1 MLGNAGFNTS
11 SVDGISRSN
20 IASAKTTS
28 NVGQFMSSIG
38 DVSSNLGP
46 IGMAAGTALKT
57 FGGVFS
63 ASANNKLARE
73 QQRIMTKTKLDT
85 ENELIR
91 QEHLNDED
99 VNNNYIAGKF
109 GSNFKCGGKIKA
121 KCGGKSKLK
130 LGALGINTK
139 DGNAI
144 SIPSNT
150 KQMFLLRGK
159 SHEEGGIKQGKNL
172 EVEDGE
178 VEYLSNDGKTLNV
191 LSDQSY
197 LTRRGIS
204 PADLA
209 IITGNPETAMKEQE
223 SVKSQLGIKDSKYKA
238 GKGKKYVIKEKRSP
252 NIQKGTFEK
261 DLDNPKDSIY
271 YSNYRVI
278 KDKKGNEKVHITLPD
293 VNSKKYIV
301 LHHTGSSAKN
311 ADNTFMNPN
320 SKLSSHYLID
330 KYGNITKYANDDEVT
345 YHAGLSRYNKD
356 RTFNNLALGIEF
368 EGDTNNED
376 LTEDQYGAGVS
387 LVKQLASKYNIP
399 ETNILSHKDITK
411 LDNGNYRKVDISDNV
426 KTNFL
431 NRYNGIVNAN
441 NSENKNNIK
450 SNKQVLNQ
458 NTAPNNKYTQILKS
472 STKDQNN
479 LENTTNESKNVS
491 IPSKTLINYDNTNN
505 INDNT
510 NILKNVDY
518 LKHSKF
524 NKKMVFKNG
533 GIIKANDGLQTKFDF
548 LSTDDIIN
556 KINNQWNNYKDRNPL
571 NENLNFSINNNV
583 KLPDYSLSKRRS
595 NVDYIS
601 LLNANKDNNKY
612 PLANVDVSLLQQ
624 ARKLGND
631 YPTAPVIGQ
640 NAEQYNE
647 ELKSYINNKTIVK
660 NAIPKNPA
668 LLEVKPKT
676 AIKDTDKVLHEKEY
690 IIPQIPNREAE
701 LQPEKT
707 ISQIEK
713 EQSDKLKIQSLM
725 NIAPYMSSATES
737 LLNYGINNSEI
748 KSRLQPNAPIYDKA
762 VINNANVNIN
772 DQLANANNT
781 FRKNQGIIYAN
792 SVNSKAAASRL
803 INANSITDAAK
814 QAAYKNKYDTEKQIR
829 ESNQVNATNII
840 NLNNQLVHKY
850 LNDVRDFK
858 NTQNEDIAKNK
869 VNLNKNINALV
880 HDIDKRKQTLK
891 KEQLD
896 RAITIGTE
904 AGTNNNSMTYFLGTS
919 LFDENTPEGY
929 NNTLAYY
936 NSIKDNNDENS
947 ILMKN
952 KLKKKL
958 NIQ

>member
-1 MLGNAGFNTS
+1 
-11 SVDGISRSN
+11 
-20 IASAKTTS
+20 
-28 NVGQFMSSIG
+28 
-38 DVSSNLGP
+38 
-46 IGMAAGTALKT
+46 
-57 FGGVFS
+57 
-63 ASANNKLARE
+63 
-73 QQRIMTKTKLDT
+73 
-85 ENELIR
+85 
-91 QEHLNDED
+91 
-99 VNNNYIAGKF
+99 
-109 GSNFKCGGKIKA
+109 
-121 KCGGKSKLK
+121 
-130 LGALGINTK
+130 
-139 DGNAI
+139 
-144 SIPSNT
+144 
-150 KQMFLLRGK
+150 
-159 SHEEGGIKQGKNL
+159 
-172 EVEDGE
+172 
-178 VEYLSNDGKTLNV
+178 
-191 LSDQSY
+191 
-197 LTRRGIS
+197 
-204 PADLA
+204 
-209 IITGNPETAMKEQE
+209 
-223 SVKSQLGIKDSKYKA
+223 
-238 GKGKKYVIKEKRSP
+238 
-252 NIQKGTFEK
+252 
-261 DLDNPKDSIY
+261 
-271 YSNYRVI
+271 
-278 KDKKGNEKVHITLPD
+278 
-293 VNSKKYIV
+293 
-301 LHHTGSSAKN
+301 
-311 ADNTFMNPN
+311 
-320 SKLSSHYLID
+320 
-330 KYGNITKYANDDEVT
+330 
-345 YHAGLSRYNKD
+345 
-356 RTFNNLALGIEF
+356 
-368 EGDTNNED
+368 
-376 LTEDQYGAGVS
+376 
-387 LVKQLASKYNIP
+387 
-399 ETNILSHKDITK
+399 
-411 LDNGNYRKVDISDNV
+411 
-426 KTNFL
+426 
-431 NRYNGIVNAN
+431 
-441 NSENKNNIK
+441 
-450 SNKQVLNQ
+450 
-458 NTAPNNKYTQILKS
+458 
-472 STKDQNN
+472 
-479 LENTTNESKNVS
+479 
-491 IPSKTLINYDNTNN
+491 
-505 INDNT
+505 
-510 NILKNVDY
+510 
-518 LKHSKF
+518 
-524 NKKMVFKNG
+524 MVFKNG
-533 GIIKANDGLQTKFDF
+533 GIIKANDGLQTEFDF
-548 LSTDDIIN
+548 LSTDNIIN

-601 LLNANKDNNKY
+601 LLNANKDNNNY

-640 NAEQYNE
+640 TAEQYNK

-676 AIKDTDKVLHEKEY
+676 AIEDTDKVLHEKEY

-707 ISQIEK
+707 MSQIET
-713 EQSDKLKIQSLM
+713 EQSDKLKSQSLM
-725 NIAPYMSSATES
+725 NLAPYMSSATES

-748 KSRLQPNAPIYDKA
+748 KSRLQPNAPIYNKA

-772 DQLANANNT
+772 DQLADANNT

-840 NLNNQLVHKY
+840 NSNNQLVHKY

-891 KEQLD
+891 NEQLD
-896 RAITIGTE
+896 RAITIGKE

>member
-11 SVDGISRSN
+11 SVDGISMSN

-28 NVGQFMSSIG
+28 NIGQAMSSIG
-38 DVSSNLGP
+38 NIANNLGP

-144 SIPSNT
+144 PIPSDT

-197 LTRRGIS
+197 LTRRGVS

-223 SVKSQLGIKDSKYKA
+223 SIKSQLGIKDSKYKA
-238 GKGKKYVIKEKRSP
+238 GKGKKYVIK
-252 NIQKGTFEK
+252 
-261 DLDNPKDSIY
+261 
-271 YSNYRVI
+271 
-278 KDKKGNEKVHITLPD
+278 
-293 VNSKKYIV
+293 
-301 LHHTGSSAKN
+301 
-311 ADNTFMNPN
+311 
-320 SKLSSHYLID
+320 
-330 KYGNITKYANDDEVT
+330 
-345 YHAGLSRYNKD
+345 
-356 RTFNNLALGIEF
+356 
-368 EGDTNNED
+368 
-376 LTEDQYGAGVS
+376 
-387 LVKQLASKYNIP
+387 
-399 ETNILSHKDITK
+399 
-411 LDNGNYRKVDISDNV
+411 
-426 KTNFL
+426 
-431 NRYNGIVNAN
+431 
-441 NSENKNNIK
+441 
-450 SNKQVLNQ
+450 
-458 NTAPNNKYTQILKS
+458 
-472 STKDQNN
+472 
-479 LENTTNESKNVS
+479 
-491 IPSKTLINYDNTNN
+491 
-505 INDNT
+505 
-510 NILKNVDY
+510 
-518 LKHSKF
+518 
-524 NKKMVFKNG
+524 
-533 GIIKANDGLQTKFDF
+533 ANDGLQTEFDF

-595 NVDYIS
+595 NVDYVS
-601 LLNANKDNNKY
+601 LLNANKDNNNY

-676 AIKDTDKVLHEKEY
+676 AIEDTDKVLHEKEY
-690 IIPQIPNREAE
+690 IIPQIPNRESE

-707 ISQIEK
+707 MSQIEK
-713 EQSDKLKIQSLM
+713 EQSDKLKSQSLM
-725 NIAPYMSSATES
+725 NLAPYMSSATES

-748 KSRLQPNAPIYDKA
+748 KSRLQPNAPIYNKA

-840 NLNNQLVHKY
+840 NSNNQLVHTY

-858 NTQNEDIAKNK
+858 NTQNEDITKNK

-896 RAITIGTE
+896 RAITIGKE

>member
-1 MLGNAGFNTS
+1 MLGNDGFNTS
-11 SVDGISRSN
+11 SVDGISMSN

-28 NVGQFMSSIG
+28 NICQAMSSIG
-38 DVSSNLGP
+38 NIASNFGP
-46 IGMAAGTALKT
+46 VGMAAGTALKT

-144 SIPSNT
+144 PITSNT

-209 IITGNPETAMKEQE
+209 ISTGNPEAAMKEQE

-238 GKGKKYVIKEKRSP
+238 GKGKKYVIK
-252 NIQKGTFEK
+252 
-261 DLDNPKDSIY
+261 
-271 YSNYRVI
+271 
-278 KDKKGNEKVHITLPD
+278 
-293 VNSKKYIV
+293 
-301 LHHTGSSAKN
+301 
-311 ADNTFMNPN
+311 
-320 SKLSSHYLID
+320 
-330 KYGNITKYANDDEVT
+330 
-345 YHAGLSRYNKD
+345 
-356 RTFNNLALGIEF
+356 
-368 EGDTNNED
+368 
-376 LTEDQYGAGVS
+376 
-387 LVKQLASKYNIP
+387 
-399 ETNILSHKDITK
+399 
-411 LDNGNYRKVDISDNV
+411 
-426 KTNFL
+426 
-431 NRYNGIVNAN
+431 
-441 NSENKNNIK
+441 
-450 SNKQVLNQ
+450 
-458 NTAPNNKYTQILKS
+458 
-472 STKDQNN
+472 
-479 LENTTNESKNVS
+479 
-491 IPSKTLINYDNTNN
+491 
-505 INDNT
+505 
-510 NILKNVDY
+510 
-518 LKHSKF
+518 
-524 NKKMVFKNG
+524 
-533 GIIKANDGLQTKFDF
+533 ANDGLQTEFDF

-676 AIKDTDKVLHEKEY
+676 AIEDTDKVLHEKEY

-701 LQPEKT
+701 LQPEKPM
-707 ISQIEK
+707 SQIEK
-713 EQSDKLKIQSLM
+713 EQSDKLKSQSLM
-725 NIAPYMSSATES
+725 NLAPYMSSATES

-748 KSRLQPNAPIYDKA
+748 KSRLQPNAPIYNKA

-772 DQLANANNT
+772 DQLADANNT

-840 NLNNQLVHKY
+840 NSNNQLVHTY
-850 LNDVRDFK
+850 LNDVIDFK

-880 HDIDKRKQTLK
+880 HDIDNRKQTLK

-896 RAITIGTE
+896 RAIIIGKE

-919 LFDENTPEGY
+919 LFDETTPEGY

>member
-11 SVDGISRSN
+11 SVDGISTSN

-28 NVGQFMSSIG
+28 NIGQAMSSIG
-38 DVSSNLGP
+38 NVANNLGP

-63 ASANNKLARE
+63 ASGNNKLARE

-144 SIPSNT
+144 PITSNT

-209 IITGNPETAMKEQE
+209 IITGNPEAAMKEQE
-223 SVKSQLGIKDSKYKA
+223 SVKSQLGIKDSKHKA
-238 GKGKKYVIKEKRSP
+238 GKGKKYVIK
-252 NIQKGTFEK
+252 
-261 DLDNPKDSIY
+261 
-271 YSNYRVI
+271 
-278 KDKKGNEKVHITLPD
+278 
-293 VNSKKYIV
+293 
-301 LHHTGSSAKN
+301 
-311 ADNTFMNPN
+311 
-320 SKLSSHYLID
+320 
-330 KYGNITKYANDDEVT
+330 
-345 YHAGLSRYNKD
+345 
-356 RTFNNLALGIEF
+356 
-368 EGDTNNED
+368 
-376 LTEDQYGAGVS
+376 
-387 LVKQLASKYNIP
+387 
-399 ETNILSHKDITK
+399 
-411 LDNGNYRKVDISDNV
+411 
-426 KTNFL
+426 
-431 NRYNGIVNAN
+431 AN
-441 NSENKNNIK
+441 N
-450 SNKQVLNQ
+450 
-458 NTAPNNKYTQILKS
+458 
-472 STKDQNN
+472 
-479 LENTTNESKNVS
+479 
-491 IPSKTLINYDNTNN
+491 
-505 INDNT
+505 
-510 NILKNVDY
+510 
-518 LKHSKF
+518 
-524 NKKMVFKNG
+524 
-533 GIIKANDGLQTKFDF
+533 GLQTEFDF

-601 LLNANKDNNKY
+601 LLNANKDNNNY
-612 PLANVDVSLLQQ
+612 PLAKVDVSLLQQ

-640 NAEQYNE
+640 TAEQYNE

-676 AIKDTDKVLHEKEY
+676 AIEDTDKVLHEKEY

-701 LQPEKT
+701 LQPEQT
-707 ISQIEK
+707 MSQIEK
-713 EQSDKLKIQSLM
+713 EQSDKLKPQSLM
-725 NIAPYMSSATES
+725 NLAPYMSSATES

-748 KSRLQPNAPIYDKA
+748 KSRLQPNAPIYNKA

-803 INANSITDAAK
+803 INANSITDTAK

-840 NLNNQLVHKY
+840 NSNNQLVHTY

-869 VNLNKNINALV
+869 VNLNKNINALI
-880 HDIDKRKQTLK
+880 HDIDNRKQTLK

-896 RAITIGTE
+896 RAITIGKE

-958 NIQ
+958 NIK

>member
-11 SVDGISRSN
+11 SVDGISTSN

-28 NVGQFMSSIG
+28 NIGQAMSSIG
-38 DVSSNLGP
+38 NIASNLGP

-63 ASANNKLARE
+63 ASGNNKLARE

-144 SIPSNT
+144 PIPSNT

-223 SVKSQLGIKDSKYKA
+223 LVKSQLGIKDSKYKA

-278 KDKKGNEKVHITLPD
+278 KDEKGNEKVHVTLPD

-301 LHHTGSSAKN
+301 LHHTGSSAKS
-311 ADNTFMNPN
+311 ADNAFMNPN
-320 SKLSSHYLID
+320 SKVSTHYLID

-345 YHAGLSRYNKD
+345 YHAGLSKYNKD
-356 RTFNNLALGIEF
+356 RTFNNLAIGIEF

-387 LVKQLASKYNIP
+387 LAKQLASKYNIP

-411 LDNGNYRKVDISDNV
+411 LDNGTYRKVDISDNV

-441 NSENKNNIK
+441 NSEN
-450 SNKQVLNQ
+450 
-458 NTAPNNKYTQILKS
+458 
-472 STKDQNN
+472 
-479 LENTTNESKNVS
+479 TTNGSKNVS

-505 INDNT
+505 INNNAD
-510 NILKNVDY
+510 ILKNVDY

-524 NKKMVFKNG
+524 NKEMVFKNG

-601 LLNANKDNNKY
+601 LLNANKDNNNY

-676 AIKDTDKVLHEKEY
+676 AIEDIDKVLHEKEY

-707 ISQIEK
+707 MDQIEK
-713 EQSDKLKIQSLM
+713 EQSDKLKSQSLM
-725 NIAPYMSSATES
+725 NLAPYISSATES

-748 KSRLQPNAPIYDKA
+748 KSRLQPNAPIYNKA

-803 INANSITDAAK
+803 INANSITDTAK

-840 NLNNQLVHKY
+840 NSNNQLVYKY

-880 HDIDKRKQTLK
+880 HDIDNRKQTLK

-896 RAITIGTE
+896 RAITIGKE

>member
-1 MLGNAGFNTS
+1 MKKRIKCLLGNAGFNTS
-11 SVDGISRSN
+11 SVDGISMSN

-28 NVGQFMSSIG
+28 NIGKAMSSIG
-38 DVSSNLGP
+38 NVASNLGP

-63 ASANNKLARE
+63 ASGNNKLARE

-121 KCGGKSKLK
+121 KRGGKSKLK

-144 SIPSNT
+144 PITSNT

-238 GKGKKYVIKEKRSP
+238 GKGKKYVIK
-252 NIQKGTFEK
+252 
-261 DLDNPKDSIY
+261 
-271 YSNYRVI
+271 
-278 KDKKGNEKVHITLPD
+278 
-293 VNSKKYIV
+293 
-301 LHHTGSSAKN
+301 
-311 ADNTFMNPN
+311 
-320 SKLSSHYLID
+320 
-330 KYGNITKYANDDEVT
+330 
-345 YHAGLSRYNKD
+345 
-356 RTFNNLALGIEF
+356 
-368 EGDTNNED
+368 
-376 LTEDQYGAGVS
+376 
-387 LVKQLASKYNIP
+387 
-399 ETNILSHKDITK
+399 
-411 LDNGNYRKVDISDNV
+411 
-426 KTNFL
+426 
-431 NRYNGIVNAN
+431 
-441 NSENKNNIK
+441 
-450 SNKQVLNQ
+450 
-458 NTAPNNKYTQILKS
+458 
-472 STKDQNN
+472 
-479 LENTTNESKNVS
+479 
-491 IPSKTLINYDNTNN
+491 
-505 INDNT
+505 
-510 NILKNVDY
+510 
-518 LKHSKF
+518 
-524 NKKMVFKNG
+524 
-533 GIIKANDGLQTKFDF
+533 ANDGLQTEFDF

-601 LLNANKDNNKY
+601 LLNANKDNNNY

-640 NAEQYNE
+640 TAEQYNE

-676 AIKDTDKVLHEKEY
+676 AIEDTDKVLHEKEY

-707 ISQIEK
+707 MSQIEK
-713 EQSDKLKIQSLM
+713 EQSDKLKPKSLM
-725 NIAPYMSSATES
+725 NLAPYMSSATES

-748 KSRLQPNAPIYDKA
+748 KSRLQPNAPIYNKA

-772 DQLANANNT
+772 DQLADANNT

-840 NLNNQLVHKY
+840 NSNNQLVHTY

-858 NTQNEDIAKNK
+858 NTQNGDIAKNK

-880 HDIDKRKQTLK
+880 HDIDNRKQTLK
-891 KEQLD
+891 KEELD
-896 RAITIGTE
+896 RAITIGKE
-904 AGTNNNSMTYFLGTS
+904 AGTNNNSMTYFLGTA

-952 KLKKKL
+952 KLEKRL
-958 NIQ
+958 NIK

>member
-11 SVDGISRSN
+11 SVDGISNSN

-28 NVGQFMSSIG
+28 NIGQAMSSIG
-38 DVSSNLGP
+38 NIANNFGP
-46 IGMAAGTALKT
+46 VGMAAGTALKT

-209 IITGNPETAMKEQE
+209 ISTGNPEAAMKEQE

-278 KDKKGNEKVHITLPD
+278 KDKKGNEKVHVTIPD

-301 LHHTGSSAKN
+301 LHHTGASAKS
-311 ADNTFMNPN
+311 ADNAFMNPN
-320 SKLSSHYLID
+320 SKVSAHYLID

-356 RTFNNLALGIEF
+356 RTFNNLAIGIEF
-368 EGDTNNED
+368 EGDTNKKD

-387 LVKQLASKYNIP
+387 LAKQLASEYNIP
-399 ETNILSHKDITK
+399 ETNIISHKDITK
-411 LDNGNYRKVDISDNV
+411 LDDGTYRKVDISDNV

-458 NTAPNNKYTQILKS
+458 NTASNNKDTQVLKS

-518 LKHSKF
+518 LKHSRF

-533 GIIKANDGLQTKFDF
+533 GIIKANDGLQTEFDF

-601 LLNANKDNNKY
+601 LLNANK
-612 PLANVDVSLLQQ
+612 
-624 ARKLGND
+624 
-631 YPTAPVIGQ
+631 
-640 NAEQYNE
+640 
-647 ELKSYINNKTIVK
+647 
-660 NAIPKNPA
+660 NPA

-676 AIKDTDKVLHEKEY
+676 SIEDIDKILREKEY
-690 IIPQIPNREAE
+690 IIPQAPTRESE

-707 ISQIEK
+707 MSQIEK
-713 EQSDKLKIQSLM
+713 EQSDKLKSQSLM
-725 NIAPYMSSATES
+725 NLAPYMSSATES

-748 KSRLQPNAPIYDKA
+748 KSRLQPNAPIYNKA

-792 SVNSKAAASRL
+792 SINSKAAASRL

-840 NLNNQLVHKY
+840 NSNNQLVHKY

-880 HDIDKRKQTLK
+880 HDIDNRKQTLK

-896 RAITIGTE
+896 KAITIGKE

-919 LFDENTPEGY
+919 LFDETTPEGY

>member
-11 SVDGISRSN
+11 SVDGISMSN

-28 NVGQFMSSIG
+28 NIGQAMSSIG
-38 DVSSNLGP
+38 NVANNLGP

-63 ASANNKLARE
+63 ASGNNKLARE

-144 SIPSNT
+144 PITSNT
-150 KQMFLLRGK
+150 KQMFLLRGN

-209 IITGNPETAMKEQE
+209 IITGNPEAAMKEQE
-223 SVKSQLGIKDSKYKA
+223 SVKSQLGIKDSKHKA
-238 GKGKKYVIKEKRSP
+238 GKGKKYVIK
-252 NIQKGTFEK
+252 
-261 DLDNPKDSIY
+261 
-271 YSNYRVI
+271 
-278 KDKKGNEKVHITLPD
+278 
-293 VNSKKYIV
+293 
-301 LHHTGSSAKN
+301 
-311 ADNTFMNPN
+311 
-320 SKLSSHYLID
+320 
-330 KYGNITKYANDDEVT
+330 
-345 YHAGLSRYNKD
+345 
-356 RTFNNLALGIEF
+356 
-368 EGDTNNED
+368 
-376 LTEDQYGAGVS
+376 
-387 LVKQLASKYNIP
+387 
-399 ETNILSHKDITK
+399 
-411 LDNGNYRKVDISDNV
+411 
-426 KTNFL
+426 
-431 NRYNGIVNAN
+431 AN
-441 NSENKNNIK
+441 N
-450 SNKQVLNQ
+450 
-458 NTAPNNKYTQILKS
+458 
-472 STKDQNN
+472 
-479 LENTTNESKNVS
+479 
-491 IPSKTLINYDNTNN
+491 
-505 INDNT
+505 
-510 NILKNVDY
+510 
-518 LKHSKF
+518 
-524 NKKMVFKNG
+524 
-533 GIIKANDGLQTKFDF
+533 GLQTEFDF

-601 LLNANKDNNKY
+601 LLNANKDNNNY
-612 PLANVDVSLLQQ
+612 PLAKVDVSLLQQ

-640 NAEQYNE
+640 TAEQYNE

-676 AIKDTDKVLHEKEY
+676 AIEDTDKVLHEKEY

-701 LQPEKT
+701 LQPEQT
-707 ISQIEK
+707 MSQIEK
-713 EQSDKLKIQSLM
+713 EQSDKLKPQSLM
-725 NIAPYMSSATES
+725 NLAPYMSSATES

-748 KSRLQPNAPIYDKA
+748 KSRLQPNAPIYNKA

-803 INANSITDAAK
+803 INANSITDTAK

-840 NLNNQLVHKY
+840 NSNNQLVHTY

-869 VNLNKNINALV
+869 VNLNKNINALI
-880 HDIDKRKQTLK
+880 HDIDNRKQTLK

-896 RAITIGTE
+896 RAITIGKE

-958 NIQ
+958 NIK

>member
-1 MLGNAGFNTS
+1 MLGNDGFNTS
-11 SVDGISRSN
+11 SVDGISMSN

-28 NVGQFMSSIG
+28 NIGQAMSSIG
-38 DVSSNLGP
+38 NIASNFGP
-46 IGMAAGTALKT
+46 VGMAAGTALKT

-144 SIPSNT
+144 PITSNT

-238 GKGKKYVIKEKRSP
+238 GKGKKYVIK
-252 NIQKGTFEK
+252 
-261 DLDNPKDSIY
+261 
-271 YSNYRVI
+271 
-278 KDKKGNEKVHITLPD
+278 
-293 VNSKKYIV
+293 
-301 LHHTGSSAKN
+301 
-311 ADNTFMNPN
+311 
-320 SKLSSHYLID
+320 
-330 KYGNITKYANDDEVT
+330 
-345 YHAGLSRYNKD
+345 
-356 RTFNNLALGIEF
+356 
-368 EGDTNNED
+368 
-376 LTEDQYGAGVS
+376 
-387 LVKQLASKYNIP
+387 
-399 ETNILSHKDITK
+399 
-411 LDNGNYRKVDISDNV
+411 
-426 KTNFL
+426 
-431 NRYNGIVNAN
+431 
-441 NSENKNNIK
+441 
-450 SNKQVLNQ
+450 
-458 NTAPNNKYTQILKS
+458 
-472 STKDQNN
+472 
-479 LENTTNESKNVS
+479 
-491 IPSKTLINYDNTNN
+491 
-505 INDNT
+505 
-510 NILKNVDY
+510 
-518 LKHSKF
+518 
-524 NKKMVFKNG
+524 
-533 GIIKANDGLQTKFDF
+533 ANDGLQTEFDF

-676 AIKDTDKVLHEKEY
+676 AIEDTDKVLHEKEY

-701 LQPEKT
+701 LQPEKPM
-707 ISQIEK
+707 SQIEK
-713 EQSDKLKIQSLM
+713 EQSDKLKSQSLM
-725 NIAPYMSSATES
+725 NLAPYMSSATES

-748 KSRLQPNAPIYDKA
+748 KSRLQPNAPIYNKA

-772 DQLANANNT
+772 DQLADANNT

-840 NLNNQLVHKY
+840 NSNNQLVHTY
-850 LNDVRDFK
+850 LNDVIDFK

-880 HDIDKRKQTLK
+880 HDIDNRKQTLK

-896 RAITIGTE
+896 RAIIIGKE

-919 LFDENTPEGY
+919 LFDETTPEGY